1 MLQPRIDLLHQPA
14 FLGEIDGSL
23 DGAINHTTWSAVI
36 SCCCNDITGYKPPYR
51 FPDNVYL
58 KEFDPNSDQISKQG
72 ADSCKSQWA
81 TMRLDFL

>member
-1 MLQPRIDLLHQPA
+1 MIDHMLQPRIDLLHQPA

-51 FPDNVYL
+51 FPDNDHLEYYDSN
-58 KEFDPNSDQISKQG
+58 FHQIFKHS
-72 ADSCKSQWA
+72 ADSCKSQ
-81 TMRLDFL
+81 